1 MSRVADLRVDI
12 LLDLYAS
19 RPHRRTA
26 ANITRACKRSGNVR
40 DATETEVIREAS
52 YLRSK
57 GLLEARPCEV
67 DQATSEYELTADGTD
82 YLEREGWV

>member
-1 MSRVADLRVDI
+1 MSRIADLRVDI

-40 DATETEVIREAS
+40 DATESEVIREAS
-52 YLRSK
+52 YLQSK
-57 GLLEARPCEV
+57 ALLTAHPCEV
-67 DQATSEYELTADGTD
+67 DQATSEYELTGAGID

>member
-1 MSRVADLRVDI
+1 MSRIADLRVDI

-26 ANITRACKRSGNVR
+26 ANITRTCKRSGNVR
-40 DATETEVIREAS
+40 DAAESEVIREAS
-52 YLRSK
+52 YLHGK
-57 GLLEARPCEV
+57 GLVDSHPCEV
-67 DQATSEYELTADGTD
+67 DQATAEYELTAAGID